1 MGIAFN
7 DNFGTI
13 AYNGVFYPANS
24 GGGIVPPVIEGKKLM
39 PFLIKTD
46 INAINY
52 NCNCIIS
59 NAPIDDAKSIE
70 WNITNRRSTS
80 AGYIQ
85 FQELCFYDEN
95 KMPISFTIIST
106 SYENVTPTSAGEA
119 WDKALDGNL
128 NTKCCCSWNMANPA
142 IFRVNLTF
150 NKNPKYYAFYTGNDA
165 DGRDPISWTMNI
177 NGKIVDTQIDI
188 ADKIPTTRKTCTPLF
203 TIGE

>member
-24 GGGIVPPVIEGKKLM
+24 GGIVPPVIEGKKPM

-46 INAINY
+46 INSINY

-59 NAPIDDAKSIE
+59 NAPIDDAKFIE

-95 KMPISFTIIST
+95 KIPISFTIIST

-128 NTKCCCSWNMANPA
+128 NTKCCCSWNMVHPA
-142 IFRVNLTF
+142 IFRVNLIF
-150 NKNPKYYAFYTGNDA
+150 NKSPKYYAFYTGNDA

-177 NGKIVDTQIDI
+177 NGKVVDTQTDI
-188 ADKIPTTRKTCTPLF
+188 ADQIPTTRKTCTPLF

>member
-24 GGGIVPPVIEGKKLM
+24 GGGIVPPVIEGKKPM

-46 INAINY
+46 INSINY

-59 NAPIDDAKSIE
+59 NAPIDVTSIE

-80 AGYIQ
+80 AGDIQ
-85 FQELCFYDEN
+85 FQELYFYDEN
-95 KMPISFTIIST
+95 EMPISFTIIST

-119 WDKALDGNL
+119 WDKALDGDL
-128 NTKCCCSWNMANPA
+128 NTKCCCSWNMTNPA
-142 IFRVNLTF
+142 IFRVNLIF
-150 NKNPKYYAFYTGNDA
+150 NKSPKYYTFYTGNDA
-165 DGRDPISWTMNI
+165 DGKDPISWTMNI
-177 NGKIVDTQIDI
+177 NGKVVDTQTDI
-188 ADKIPTTRKTCTPLF
+188 ADQIPTTRQTCTPLF

>member
-24 GGGIVPPVIEGKKLM
+24 GGGIIPPVIEGKKPM

-59 NAPIDDAKSIE
+59 NTPIDVTSIE

-85 FQELCFYDEN
+85 FQELYFYDEN
-95 KMPISFTIIST
+95 EMPISFTMIST
-106 SYENVTPTSAGEA
+106 SYENVTPTNAGAA

-128 NTKCCCSWNMANPA
+128 NTKCCCSWDMANPA
-142 IFRVNLTF
+142 IFRVNLIF
-150 NKNPKYYAFYTGNDA
+150 NKSPKYYAFYTGNDA

-177 NGKIVDTQIDI
+177 NGKVVDTQTDI
-188 ADKIPTTRKTCTPLF
+188 ADQIPTTRKTCTPLF

>member
-24 GGGIVPPVIEGKKLM
+24 GGGSIVPLVIEGKKPM

-59 NAPIDDAKSIE
+59 NAPIDVTSIE

-85 FQELCFYDEN
+85 FQELYFYDEN
-95 KMPISFTIIST
+95 EMPISFTMIST

-128 NTKCCCSWNMANPA
+128 QTKCCCSWNMTNPA
-142 IFRVNLTF
+142 IFRVNLIF
-150 NKNPKYYAFYTGNDA
+150 NKSPKYYAFYTGNDA
-165 DGRDPISWTMNI
+165 DGKDPISWTMNI
-177 NGKIVDTQIDI
+177 NGKVVDTQTDI
-188 ADKIPTTRKTCTPLF
+188 ADQIPTARKTCTPLF
-203 TIGE
+203 MIGE

>member
-24 GGGIVPPVIEGKKLM
+24 GGGIVPPVIEGKKPM

-59 NAPIDDAKSIE
+59 NTPIDVTSIE

-85 FQELCFYDEN
+85 FQELYFYDEN
-95 KMPISFTIIST
+95 EMPI
-106 SYENVTPTSAGEA
+106 TSAGEA

-128 NTKCCCSWNMANPA
+128 DTKCCCSWNMTNPA
-142 IFRVNLTF
+142 IFRVNLIF
-150 NKNPKYYAFYTGNDA
+150 NKSPKYYAFYTGNDA
-165 DGRDPISWTMNI
+165 DGKDPISWTMNI
-177 NGKIVDTQIDI
+177 NGKVVDTQTDI
-188 ADKIPTTRKTCTPLF
+188 ADQIPTARKTCTPLF
-203 TIGE
+203 MIGE

>member
-7 DNFGTI
+7 NNFGTI

-24 GGGIVPPVIEGKKLM
+24 GGGIVPPVIEGKKPM

-46 INAINY
+46 INSINY

-85 FQELCFYDEN
+85 FQELYFYDEN
-95 KMPISFTIIST
+95 KMPISFTIINT

-128 NTKCCCSWNMANPA
+128 NTKCCCSWNMAHPA

-150 NKNPKYYAFYTGNDA
+150 NKSPKYYAFYTGNDA
-165 DGRDPISWTMNI
+165 DGKDPISWTMNI
-177 NGKIVDTQIDI
+177 NGKVVDTQTDI
-188 ADKIPTTRKTCTPLF
+188 ADQIPTARKTCTPLF
-203 TIGE
+203 MIGE

>member
-24 GGGIVPPVIEGKKLM
+24 GGGIVPSVIEGKKPM

-59 NAPIDDAKSIE
+59 NTPIDVISIE

-85 FQELCFYDEN
+85 FQELYFYDEN
-95 KMPISFTIIST
+95 EMPISFTMIST
-106 SYENVTPTSAGEA
+106 SYENVTPTNAGAA

-128 NTKCCCSWNMANPA
+128 NTKCCCSWDMANPA
-142 IFRVNLTF
+142 IFRVNLIF
-150 NKNPKYYAFYTGNDA
+150 NKSPKYYAFYTGNDA

-177 NGKIVDTQIDI
+177 NGKVVDTQTDI
-188 ADKIPTTRKTCTPLF
+188 ADQIPTTRKTCTPLF

>member
-1 MGIAFN
+1 MGIVFN

-24 GGGIVPPVIEGKKLM
+24 GGGIVPPIIEGKKSM

-52 NCNCIIS
+52 NCNCIID
-59 NAPIDDAKSIE
+59 NAPIDVTSIE
-70 WNITNRRSTS
+70 WNITNRRNTGV
-80 AGYIQ
+80 GYIQ

-106 SYENVTPTSAGEA
+106 SYENATPTSAGEA
-119 WDKALDGNL
+119 WDKALDGDL
-128 NTKCCCSWNMANPA
+128 NTKCCYSWNMTNPA
-142 IFRVNLTF
+142 IFRANLTF
-150 NKNPKYYAFYTGNDA
+150 NKSPKYYAFYTGNDYNE
-165 DGRDPISWTMNI
+165 RDPISWTMNI
-177 NGKIVDTQIDI
+177 NGKIADTQTDI
-188 ADKIPTTRKTCTPLF
+188 ADQIPTTRKTCTPLF